1 MFHYAKTAFLSF
13 PRLIFFHLFKMKKW
27 AKHLD
32 RYPREMRY
40 QSIRKLA
47 QRIVRNFNCE
57 INVFG
62 LENIPS
68 DTNFFIV
75 SNHMSAFD
83 PLPYMVTY
91 DKPLAFI
98 GKMELKK
105 VPILPTA
112 MKVIEADYIDRDDLR
127 QSLGVMLNV
136 EDDLKKHEKS
146 WMIFPEGT
154 RIRDQLLKVGNFH
167 HGTFRPAV
175 KAGVPVVPAA
185 IYGSF
190 RVLKNK
196 PTFKKYPVSISFLK
210 PIMPSDYKGLP
221 TCDIAKMTQDAIQRE
236 ITYHLRPLDHKI
248 MSESKDKK
256 YKFTQVL

>member
-1 MFHYAKTAFLSF
+1 MAASEI
-13 PRLIFFHLFKMKKW
+13 RL
-27 AKHLD
+27 
-32 RYPREMRY
+32 
-40 QSIRKLA
+40 
-47 QRIVRNFNCE
+47 
-57 INVFG
+57 G
-62 LENIPS
+62 
-68 DTNFFIV
+68 
-75 SNHMSAFD
+75 
-83 PLPYMVTY
+83 
-91 DKPLAFI
+91 
-98 GKMELKK
+98 
-105 VPILPTA
+105 
-112 MKVIEADYIDRDDLR
+112 
-127 QSLGVMLNV
+127 
-136 EDDLKKHEKS
+136 
-146 WMIFPEGT
+146 
-154 RIRDQLLKVGNFH
+154 
-167 HGTFRPAV
+167 RPAV